1 MNNTQDTEDASNT
14 TGRTYEL
21 DCTAC
26 SFEAVI
32 EGDLDDA
39 YDLIEEHE
47 GKYEDG
53 EQDHFV
59 DLVTRGYEA

>member
-1 MNNTQDTEDASNT
+1 MNNTQGTENTSNGT
-14 TGRTYEL
+14 ERTYKL

-26 SFEAVI
+26 SFETVV

-47 GKYEDG
+47 EKYETTKRN
-53 EQDHFV
+53 HFV
-59 DLVTRGYEA
+59 DLVTKEYDA